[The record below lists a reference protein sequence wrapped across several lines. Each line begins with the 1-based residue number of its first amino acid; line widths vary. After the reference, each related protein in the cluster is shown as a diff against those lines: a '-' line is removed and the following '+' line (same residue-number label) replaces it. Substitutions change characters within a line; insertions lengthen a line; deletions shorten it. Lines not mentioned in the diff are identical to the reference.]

1 MSNNR
6 LLKSAALLSF
16 AGTLFAGYLTAS
28 KIFAGQCAFNETCY
42 YLFGYPTC
50 LYGFVMFL
58 TIFVSSISALTGKV
72 SELRAAKLNSA
83 VSGFG
88 ILFSGYY
95 VVRDILIWLGPG
107 EAPSYSLI
115 LPTCAYGLVF
125 YIAVFAVSI
134 AAYLQKAK
142 SGGNNL

>member
-1 MSNNR
+1 MKSNL
-6 LLKSAALLSF
+6 LLKITAVLAF

-28 KIFAGQCAFNETCY
+28 KLFAGQCAFNETCY

-50 LYGFVMFL
+50 LYGFAMFL
-58 TIFVSSISALTGKV
+58 TVFISSLLALSGKV
-72 SELRAAKLNSA
+72 SELSAAKLNSV

-134 AAYLQKAK
+134 VAYLQKSK
-142 SGGNNL
+142 SGN